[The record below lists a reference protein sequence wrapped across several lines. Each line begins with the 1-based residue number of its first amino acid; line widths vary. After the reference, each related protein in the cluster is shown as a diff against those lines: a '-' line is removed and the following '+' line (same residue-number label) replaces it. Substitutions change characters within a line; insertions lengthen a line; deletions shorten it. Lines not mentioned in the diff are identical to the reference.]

1 MRKLIQLAN
10 KTNKD
15 QGFSFIELMIA
26 LVIFSLGI
34 LAVGMMQIASIK
46 GNKSA
51 FELTSASFL
60 ASGKL
65 EELMAKPFTHINLLD
80 TNNDGI
86 NGLKN
91 NTIDIAD
98 HNELDGKYTI
108 LWNVANN
115 YPLDNTKT
123 IRVIV
128 IWNSKNKIKNIS
140 FACIKAG

>member
-1 MRKLIQLAN
+1 MIKLVN
-10 KTNKD
+10 KTNKNK
-15 QGFSFIELMIA
+15 GFSFIELMIA
-26 LVIFSLGI
+26 IMIFSVGI
-34 LAVGMMQIASIK
+34 LGVGIMQMASIK

-91 NTIDIAD
+91 NTIDTAD
-98 HNELDGKYTI
+98 HNEINGKYTI
-108 LWNVANN
+108 LWNIVNN
-115 YPLDNTKT
+115 HLLNNTKT
-123 IRVIV
+123 IKVIV
-128 IWNSKNKIKNIS
+128 VWNSKKELKNIS